1 MEDRK
6 WEEGLILRPETK
18 KEHRRIRQLVQEA
31 FDPMPFSTGKEWQLV
46 EAIRSSRGYVPELAL
61 VAEFDGQIIGHLM
74 VSEVIIHRKSHKI
87 PALILS
93 PVSVLPQ
100 YQRQGVGQVLC
111 QKAVEEACKT
121 DYPVMIVIGDPNYY
135 KRFGFR
141 PAVPEGVYLPFGF
154 EEEYLQM
161 MPLQDGALEKV
172 SGAIQFP
179 SWFFDAR
186 GELL

>member
-1 MEDRK
+1 MESRK
-6 WEEGLILRPETK
+6 WENQLTVRPETK
-18 KEHRRIRQLVQEA
+18 EEYETIRHLIQEA

-46 EAIRSSRGYVPELAL
+46 EAIRSSNGYIPELAL
-61 VAEFDGQIIGHLM
+61 VAELKGEIIGHIM
-74 VSEVIIHRKSHKI
+74 VSEVAIDGKSSMI

-100 YQRQGVGQVLC
+100 FQRKGIGQVLC
-111 QKAVEEACKT
+111 RKAVEEASKM

-135 KRFGFR
+135 SRFGFQ

-154 EEEYLQM
+154 EEEYLLM
-161 MPLQDGALEKV
+161 IPLKTGVLEKV

-179 SWFFDAR
+179 PWFFDAK

>member
-1 MEDRK
+1 MDNRNLENA
-6 WEEGLILRPETK
+6 LNIRPESEKDLTTL
-18 KEHRRIRQLVQEA
+18 RQLIQDA

-46 EAIRSSRGYVPELAL
+46 ESIRSSDGYVPELAL
-61 VAEFDGQIIGHLM
+61 VAEYEGEIVGHIM
-74 VSEVIIHRKSHKI
+74 VSEVAIDSKISMI

-93 PVSVLPQ
+93 PVSVLPRF
-100 YQRQGVGQVLC
+100 QRKGVGQALC
-111 QKAVEEACKT
+111 RKAVEEAKKT

-135 KRFGFR
+135 SRFGFQ
-141 PAVPEGVYLPFGF
+141 PAVPQGVYLPFGF

-161 MPLQDGALEKV
+161 TPLKEGALEKV

-179 SWFFDAR
+179 PWFFDAR

>member
-6 WEEGLILRPETK
+6 CKNQLTVRPETK
-18 KEHRRIRQLVQEA
+18 EEYAAIRQLIQEA
-31 FDPMPFSTGKEWQLV
+31 FDPMPFSAGKEWQLV
-46 EAIRSSRGYVPELAL
+46 EAIRTSDGYIPGLAL
-61 VAEFDGQIIGHLM
+61 VAELDGKIIGHIM
-74 VSEVIIHRKSHKI
+74 VSEVAIDGKNSMI

-100 YQRQGVGQVLC
+100 FQRKGIGQVLC
-111 QKAVEEACKT
+111 RKAVEEASKT

-135 KRFGFR
+135 SRFGFQ
-141 PAVPEGVYLPFGF
+141 PAVPQGVYLPFGF
-154 EEEYLQM
+154 EEEYLQLI
-161 MPLQDGALEKV
+161 PLRDGVLEKV

-179 SWFFDAR
+179 PWFFDAR